1 MHDCFGK
8 PLKPFDR
15 VRAAT
20 KEELEAQGH
29 PEKSYPT
36 TLSPAEQF
44 VLPASFG
51 SETCNVHVVPTFQFA
66 PRQPAPGV
74 CYELILTVGTSYPQ
88 LCTARTL
95 VKVEA

>member
-29 PEKSYPT
+29 PEASYPLI
-36 TLSPAEQF
+36 LSPAEQIA
-44 VLPASFG
+44 LPGTYG
-51 SETCNVHVVPTFQFA
+51 SETCNVYVAPQITFA
-66 PRQPAPGV
+66 PTPTVAGGIVEMKLQ
-74 CYELILTVGTSYPQ
+74 VGTVWPTI
-88 LCTARTL
+88 CTARTL

>member
-29 PEKSYPT
+29 RDPLAGFDGEKVIVGGNATSD
-36 TLSPAEQF
+36 
-44 VLPASFG
+44 
-51 SETCNVHVVPTFQFA
+51 TCNCNTVDAVEWPVVVSRLDGRGGVGMFPFQG
-66 PRQPAPGV
+66 GV
-74 CYELILTVGTSYPQ
+74 GYA
-88 LCTARTL
+88 TARTL
-95 VKVEA
+95 GKVE

>member
-29 PEKSYPT
+29 PEAGYPAS
-36 TLSPAEQF
+36 LSPAEQL
-44 VLPASFG
+44 VLPAYEG
-51 SETCNVHVVPTFQFA
+51 TQTCNVFVIPSVTAKTEWPADVNGEMAISFKTRGPT
-66 PRQPAPGV
+66 
-74 CYELILTVGTSYPQ
+74 TTH
-88 LCTARTL
+88 TARAL
-95 VKVEA
+95 VKLD

>member
-29 PEKSYPT
+29 PEASYPL

-44 VLPASFG
+44 ALPGQFG
-51 SETCNVHVVPTFQFA
+51 SDTCNVHVVPSYSFQPTSSA
-66 PRQPAPGV
+66 TPGAWPELKLYVPAWP
-74 CYELILTVGTSYPQ
+74 T

-95 VKVEA
+95 VRLY

>member
-29 PEKSYPT
+29 PEASYPLI
-36 TLSPAEQF
+36 LSPAEQF

-51 SETCNVHVVPTFQFA
+51 SETCNVHVVPAYQFA
-66 PRQPAPGV
+66 PRQPAPNALV
-74 CYELILTVGTSYPQ
+74 EFTLTATAWPQ
-88 LCTARTL
+88 LCTARAL

>member
-8 PLKPFDR
+8 PLKPFDK

-29 PEKSYPT
+29 PEKDWGGA
-36 TLSPAEQF
+36 TLSPPEQ
-44 VLPASFG
+44 LAIPASTQ
-51 SETCNVHVVPTFQFA
+51 SETCNVHVVPMVEAQVSQPTPGGMVEIKFLA
-66 PRQPAPGV
+66 PSWP
-74 CYELILTVGTSYPQ
+74 T

-95 VKVEA
+95 VKIEG